1 MVLSPPMMEY
11 MIVYTYIYHTHHIL
25 YIRIYIYI
33 YNIVYF
39 YMHFGFFCMT
49 LVLHSSTHYW
59 ALWVVGFGSIDDG
72 FAPISKPSLVFPGV
86 LPPAVAAASFAWL
99 NPDFPGWYPGWKSSL
114 DPRMT
119 LTFLFA
125 SIRYLENDDDLLIS
139 SQFFLPTTVVVTF
152 WPCEKHVFLFGEP
165 RSTGEE
171 LERFWAPTLSRS
183 SGWKGWE
190 R

>member
-1 MVLSPPMMEY
+1 
-11 MIVYTYIYHTHHIL
+11 
-25 YIRIYIYI
+25 
-33 YNIVYF
+33 
-39 YMHFGFFCMT
+39 MHFGFFCMT

-99 NPDFPGWYPGWKSSL
+99 NPDFPGWYPGWKSAL

-125 SIRYLENDDDLLIS
+125 KYSLLRKMMMTS
-139 SQFFLPTTVVVTF
+139 WYHHSFFCLPQLL
-152 WPCEKHVFLFGEP
+152 FLFGEP

-183 SGWKGWE
+183 SGWKVGRDGKRHVWGGTCWKT
-190 R
+190 